1 MTSIP
6 TAITFLLYIFLMI
19 FIGWLGC
26 RATATFSDYILG
38 GRRLGSLVTAMA
50 AGASDMSGWLLMAFP
65 GAIYLAGLSAAWIGL
80 TGTMG
85 AWLNWRIVAPRLR
98 AYTEQCSNALTLPE
112 YFCNR
117 FNDQSQAL
125 RLIAAV
131 IILIFF
137 TLYCASGMVAAA
149 RLFENLFQIPYSTAI
164 WAGALVTIFYVLI
177 GGFLAVSWT
186 DTVQAALMLA
196 ALVVTPIF
204 IIFFSGGYTHSI
216 QIIRA
221 THATAT
227 SLSGEMQIADIAF
240 YLTWGLGYFG
250 QPHILTRFMAAE
262 SIYSIQKAR
271 RISLTWMVIC
281 LSGAVSVGFF
291 SIAFFSI
298 HPELS
303 ATVNANSELVF
314 IEVAKILFNPWVAGI
329 LLSAILAAI
338 MSTLSCQLILCSST
352 LTEDIF
358 RTFIRRQATQ
368 TQLILYGRLMVLLVA
383 GIAMCLARNP
393 DSTLFNMVSYA
404 WAGFGAAFGPV
415 VILSLYWKRMTRNGA
430 MAGMLTGALTVLIWK
445 QFAWFGV
452 FEMIPGF
459 LLATTAIILVSLTG
473 SPPTKSVQSQFD
485 DVERDL
491 RDTRRTGKR

>member
-1 MTSIP
+1 MASIP
-6 TAITFLLYIFLMI
+6 TTITFLLYIFTMI
-19 FIGWLGC
+19 LIGWMGY

-38 GRRLGSLVTAMA
+38 GRRLGCLVTAMA

-65 GAIYLAGLSAAWIGL
+65 GAIYLAGLSAAWIAL

-98 AYTEQCSNALTLPE
+98 AYTERCNNALTLPE
-112 YFCNR
+112 YFCHR
-117 FNDQSQAL
+117 FNDQSQTL
-125 RLIAAV
+125 RLIAAF
-131 IILIFF
+131 IILILF
-137 TLYCASGMVAAA
+137 TLYCASGIVAAA
-149 RLFENLFQIPYSTAI
+149 RLFENIFQIPYSTAI
-164 WAGALVTIFYVLI
+164 WAGALATIFYVLI

-186 DTVQAALMLA
+186 DTVQATLMVA
-196 ALVVTPIF
+196 ALIVTPIC
-204 IIFFSGGYTHSI
+204 IILSNGGYTHSV
-216 QIIRA
+216 QIIHA

-227 SLSGEMQIADIAF
+227 SLFGEMRIEEIAF
-240 YLTWGLGYFG
+240 FMAWGSGYFG

-262 SIYSIQKAR
+262 SIATIYNAR

-281 LSGAVSVGFF
+281 LSGAISVGFF

-303 ATVNANSELVF
+303 ATVNADSELVF
-314 IEVAKILFNPWVAGI
+314 IEIAKILFNPWIAGI
-329 LLSAILAAI
+329 LLAAILAAI

-358 RTFIRRQATQ
+358 KTFIRRRATQ
-368 TQLILYGRLMVLLVA
+368 KQLILYGRLMVLIVA
-383 GIAMCLARNP
+383 GIAMGLARNP
-393 DSTLFNMVSYA
+393 DSRLFDMVSYA

-445 QFAWFGV
+445 QFAWLGL

-459 LLATTAIILVSLTG
+459 LLASTAIILVSLMG
-473 SPPTKSVQSQFD
+473 SPPPKSIVSQFD
-485 DVERDL
+485 EVEQDL
-491 RDTRRTGKR
+491 RHARQ